1 MDTRQSQLLNLVVDS
16 YIKTAEPIGS
26 RFLLSKGKLDV
37 GEATVRN
44 DLRALEEEGFLTHPH
59 TSAGRIPTEK
69 GYRAYL
75 AELDMAKAKISKK
88 ENDVLGMSLKEPAFA
103 KATADK
109 QEIGYKNLAKTLAEL
124 SDETVI
130 LAFSP
135 EKVYYTGLSNL
146 FSKPEFQQLQLVAD
160 VSQIFDHC
168 EDCLKTFFD
177 EVENEPK
184 YFIGKEH
191 NFGNALSVAAFR
203 FGEDSLL
210 ALLGPMRMNYA
221 HNFGLINKAKELL

>member
-1 MDTRQSQLLNLVVDS
+1 MDTRQSQLLNLVIDS

-75 AELDMAKAKISKK
+75 SELDLTKAKISQK
-88 ENDVLGMSLKEPAFA
+88 ENDVLGMSIKEQGI
-103 KATADK
+103 KNKEQSDK
-109 QEIGYKNLAKTLAEL
+109 QLAKSLAEL
-124 SDETVI
+124 SGETVI
-130 LAFSP
+130 VAFNP

-146 FSKPEFQQLQLVAD
+146 FSQPEFRELEMVVD

-177 EVENEPK
+177 EVESEPK

-191 NFGNALSVAAFR
+191 DFGNALSVAAFR
-203 FGEDSLL
+203 FGDESLL

>member
-1 MDTRQSQLLNLVVDS
+1 MDTRQYKLLNLVVEN

-26 RFLLSKGKLDV
+26 RFLLQKGNLDV

-69 GYRAYL
+69 GYRQYL
-75 AELDMAKAKISKK
+75 AGLDLNKAKISKK
-88 ENDVLGMSLKEPAFA
+88 ENDVLGMSLQAN
-103 KATADK
+103 
-109 QEIGYKNLAKTLAEL
+109 EIEVGYKNLAKTLAEL
-124 SDETVI
+124 SEQTVI
-130 LAFSP
+130 VAFNS

-146 FSKPEFQQLQLVAD
+146 FSKPEFQELQLVAD
-160 VSQIFDHC
+160 ISQIFDHC
-168 EDCLKTFFD
+168 EECLKTFFD
-177 EVENEPK
+177 DVESDPK

-203 FGEDSLL
+203 FGNESLL

-221 HNFGLINKAKELL
+221 RNFALINKVKELL